1 MSERGDGASQGSER
15 SDASHP
21 AQHTAREARLTDA
34 RALRAY
40 AHPTRMR
47 LVGLLRAQGPRTAT
61 QAADLINESV
71 ASCSYHLRM
80 LAKYGLV
87 ETAAGGRG
95 REKPWRAT
103 ARLTQWPTHSPVPA
117 VAEAADA
124 VELAAVERYS
134 ELLSAAIETR
144 RTLPRD
150 WQEAGGISDV
160 LLYLTAGELSA
171 IQQQIDALLRPFE
184 ARETRP
190 DSRPPGAR
198 LVQVIR
204 AGFPVP
210 QLTASGPVPEANRA
224 TDVATTRSGA
234 VKTTPAADSGGPRLD
249 NSAGTEPTEA
259 NPAATGTAAV
269 SGIPDPED
277 T

>member
-1 MSERGDGASQGSER
+1 MSERGEGATQGSGQ

-21 AQHTAREARLTDA
+21 AQHTARAKRLTDA

-61 QAADLINESV
+61 QAAELINESV

-103 ARLTQWPTHSPVPA
+103 ARLTEWPTHSPEPA
-117 VAEAADA
+117 VAEAAKA
-124 VELAAVERYS
+124 VELAALERYF

-150 WQEAGGISDV
+150 WQEAGRISDV

-171 IQQQIDALLRPFE
+171 VQHQIDALLRPFE

-210 QLTASGPVPEANRA
+210 QVTASGPAPETSRA
-224 TDVATTRSGA
+224 TDVATTGSGA
-234 VKTTPAADSGGPRLD
+234 VEATPTADSVGPRPD
-249 NSAGTEPTEA
+249 NSAGTEPA
-259 NPAATGTAAV
+259 KVNPVAAGTAAM
-269 SGIPDPED
+269 SDIPDPEG

>member
-1 MSERGDGASQGSER
+1 MSERDEGATQGSEQP
-15 SDASHP
+15 DASHP
-21 AQHTAREARLTDA
+21 PQHTARATRLTDA

-61 QAADLINESV
+61 QAAGLISESV
-71 ASCSYHLRM
+71 ASCSYHLRI

-103 ARLTQWPTHSPVPA
+103 ARLTEWPAHSSEPA
-117 VAEAADA
+117 MADAAEA

-134 ELLSAAIETR
+134 ELLSAAIEAR

-150 WQEAGGISDV
+150 WQEAGRISDV
-160 LLYLTAGELSA
+160 LLYLTASELSA
-171 IQQQIDALLRPFE
+171 VQQQIDALLRPFE
-184 ARETRP
+184 VREARP
-190 DSRPPGAR
+190 DSRPSGAR

-204 AGFPVP
+204 AGYPVP
-210 QLTASGPVPEANRA
+210 QVTASGPAPETAHA
-224 TDVATTRSGA
+224 TDVATTGSAA
-234 VKTTPAADSGGPRLD
+234 VEATPTADSGGPRLD
-249 NSAGTEPTEA
+249 DSAGTKPAEA
-259 NPAATGTAAV
+259 SPVATGTAAV
-269 SGIPDPED
+269 SDIPDPEGA
-277 T
+277 